1 MTSVLHKYKLM
12 IMEIEVRGDRE
23 YMGALYFSALLF
35 YKLKISLKNEV
46 CYIKS
51 MKNFKGKISQDSIAK
66 CIVQTKLV
74 MVTQRTRYYFK

>member
-1 MTSVLHKYKLM
+1 
-12 IMEIEVRGDRE
+12 
-23 YMGALYFSALLF
+23 
-35 YKLKISLKNEV
+35 
-46 CYIKS
+46 

>member
-1 MTSVLHKYKLM
+1 
-12 IMEIEVRGDRE
+12 
-23 YMGALYFSALLF
+23 MGALYFSALLF

-66 CIVQTKLV
+66 CVVQTKLV
-74 MVTQRTRYYFK
+74 MVTQRTGIILSKCDQKGLCHITHRK